1 MEARIGTAAPPSLTA
16 ALNASG
22 LSLNASLAFGNS
34 SAFERHEFAS
44 GLLQTLLAQLPTGAH
59 LLDAAAASPACPAAR
74 NASLDHLL
82 PPVASCSSRS
92 VTNTSSRARRRRRLP
107 GTLHLLQADA
117 VGEGSDA
124 GGNFAA
130 EDIEFE
136 AADSAGSSQ
145 QAAAAHDARISAFSM
160 DVSADQGQISGLYGC
175 CQGLADNIR
184 PTIPIRWSNV
194 PYGSDS
200 LFLLVDDM
208 DFSLMGISFPLVLAI
223 IPDIDYHAELADL
236 RSAYT
241 PPNYDVTGLWRSATT
256 CLHGCSSWWTL
267 KPQEGA
273 QTSIQPGQPP
283 GYQKVDVA
291 SYYAPGRTA
300 TVDQVGPQ
308 LSTGTASYD
317 VGMGPAIGVRT
328 LSAPGSP
335 GYAYKRVPCA
345 LRFKLFI
352 VDWASLYPQWFPRS
366 SGCTFKVEAG
376 SPYDGNYREVFSR
389 HFRNGWWKEGVGQE
403 YLVDMSDF
411 LHQKTDVRFTMEGS
425 SYHSRP
431 WWYKFFDWCIVE
443 KPQMFCEDTVTYDF
457 ASSLHTATT
466 TIAEGGHDFEPGRGR
481 RFQDIA
487 KDGWAGWA
495 WQSQGYFYQNNVAGW
510 LGRPALLSLPVF
522 SPYGRAHGAIRTQWS
537 LLESALPAQFR
548 GPQENKG
555 LGGARSI
562 GAAGARAPC
571 PLDGRRHRIRF
582 RLYART
588 GSTTSVRYEPDK
600 TSGDEV
606 NHELNLDPAT
616 LAVASAI
623 VETEMSNASCS
634 TPYAI
639 PQPR

>member
-59 LLDAAAASPACPAAR
+59 LLDATTASPECPAAR

-145 QAAAAHDARISAFSM
+145 QAAAAQDARVSAFSM

-256 CLHGCSSWWTL
+256 CLHGCSSW
-267 KPQEGA
+267 
-273 QTSIQPGQPP
+273 S
-283 GYQKVDVA
+283 
-291 SYYAPGRTA
+291 TA
-300 TVDQVGPQ
+300 G
-308 LSTGTASYD
+308 
-317 VGMGPAIGVRT
+317 
-328 LSAPGSP
+328 
-335 GYAYKRVPCA
+335 
-345 LRFKLFI
+345 LR
-352 VDWASLYPQWFPRS
+352 
-366 SGCTFKVEAG
+366 
-376 SPYDGNYREVFSR
+376 
-389 HFRNGWWKEGVGQE
+389 
-403 YLVDMSDF
+403 
-411 LHQKTDVRFTMEGS
+411 
-425 SYHSRP
+425 
-431 WWYKFFDWCIVE
+431 
-443 KPQMFCEDTVTYDF
+443 
-457 ASSLHTATT
+457 
-466 TIAEGGHDFEPGRGR
+466 
-481 RFQDIA
+481 
-487 KDGWAGWA
+487 
-495 WQSQGYFYQNNVAGW
+495 
-510 LGRPALLSLPVF
+510 
-522 SPYGRAHGAIRTQWS
+522 
-537 LLESALPAQFR
+537 
-548 GPQENKG
+548 
-555 LGGARSI
+555 
-562 GAAGARAPC
+562 
-571 PLDGRRHRIRF
+571 
-582 RLYART
+582 
-588 GSTTSVRYEPDK
+588 
-600 TSGDEV
+600 
-606 NHELNLDPAT
+606 
-616 LAVASAI
+616 
-623 VETEMSNASCS
+623 
-634 TPYAI
+634 
-639 PQPR
+639 